1 MLKRSLMTPG
11 PTDIPPD
18 VLLEAAQP
26 SMHHRTPQFSAI
38 LAKASKGLKE
48 IFQTRGPVL
57 TLFSS
62 GTGGM
67 EAAVANLVLPGE
79 KILVASIGNFGERW
93 GKIAAA
99 YGAQVEKLYYAWG
112 QAVKPAEVDKRLR
125 ANKDI
130 KLVFTQHNETSTGV
144 CNDIQALAKVAH
156 KHGALLVVDAIS
168 SMGVIPYFTD
178 KWGVDVTISG
188 SQKGF
193 MIPPGL
199 AFIHLSSRAWQRVKR
214 KKQAGNHG
222 YFYFDLTAA
231 RDKLKDPKSPTSP
244 WTPSVSL
251 VRQLKV
257 AVDMVVGE
265 GMEALWARHHRLAEA
280 MRAAVKALKLEFFAV
295 ANRSDAITSVKVP
308 KGIDG
313 AALVKK
319 FRDEWGVTIAG
330 GQGDLKGKIFR
341 IGHMGYAEEK
351 DIIQAVGVL
360 ELILKEMGYKFTLG
374 VGVTAV
380 LKSFAK
386 K

>member
-1 MLKRSLMTPG
+1 MRKRFLMTPG

-26 SMHHRTPQFSAI
+26 SMHHRTPQFSKI
-38 LAKASKGLKE
+38 LVEASKGLRE
-48 IFQTRGPVL
+48 IFQTKGDVL

-79 KILVASIGNFGERW
+79 KVLVASIGNFGERW
-93 GKIAAA
+93 GKIVAAF
-99 YGAQVEKLYYAWG
+99 GGTVEKLYYPWG
-112 QAVKPAEVDKRLR
+112 EAVKPDAVEKKLK
-125 ANKDI
+125 ANPGI

-144 CNDIQALAKVAH
+144 VNDVATLAKVAH
-156 KHGALLVVDAIS
+156 KNGALLIVDAIS
-168 SMGVIPYFTD
+168 SMGVIPYYTD
-178 KWGVDVTISG
+178 AWDVDVTISG

-199 AFIHLSSRAWQRVKR
+199 AFIHLGKRAWDRVAK
-214 KKQAGNHG
+214 KKQAGNKG
-222 YFYFDLTAA
+222 YFYFDLAAA
-231 RDKLKDPKSPTSP
+231 RDKLNDEKSPTSP
-244 WTPSVSL
+244 WTPAVSL

-257 AVDMVVGE
+257 AVDMVLDE
-265 GMEALWARHHRLAEA
+265 GMQELWARHHRLAEA
-280 MRAAVKALKLEFFAV
+280 TRAAVRALKLKPFAK
-295 ANRSDAITSVKVP
+295 ANPSDAITSVKVP
-308 KGIDG
+308 AGVDG

-351 DIIQAVGVL
+351 DIIQAIGVL
-360 ELILKEMGYKFTLG
+360 ELILKELGHKFALG
-374 VGVTAV
+374 AGVTAA

>member
-1 MLKRSLMTPG
+1 MRKRFLMTPG

-26 SMHHRTPQFSAI
+26 SMHHRTPQFSKI
-38 LAKASKGLKE
+38 LVDASKGLKE
-48 IFQTRGPVL
+48 IFQTRGDVL

-79 KILVASIGNFGERW
+79 KVLVASIGNFGERW
-93 GKIAAA
+93 GKIASA
-99 YGAQVEKLYYAWG
+99 YGAVVEKLYYPWG
-112 QAVKPAEVDKRLR
+112 EAVKPPEVDKKLK
-125 ANKDI
+125 ANSDI

-144 CNDIQALAKVAH
+144 YNDIQALARVAH
-156 KHGALLVVDAIS
+156 KNGALLIVDAIS
-168 SMGVIPYFTD
+168 SMGVIPYQTD
-178 KWGVDVTISG
+178 AWDVDVTISG

-199 AFIHLSSRAWQRVKR
+199 AFIHLGKRAWARAEK
-214 KKQAGNHG
+214 KKQAGNKG
-222 YFYFDLTAA
+222 YFYFDLAAA
-231 RDKLKDPKSPTSP
+231 RDKLNDLKSPTSP

-251 VRQLKV
+251 VRQLKMAVEMIV
-257 AVDMVVGE
+257 AE

-280 MRAAVKALKLEFFAV
+280 TRAAVKALKLQPFAR

-308 KGIDG
+308 AGMDG

-330 GQGDLKGKIFR
+330 GQGDFKGKIFR

-351 DIIQAVGVL
+351 DIIQAIGVL

-374 VGVTAV
+374 AGVTAV
-380 LKSFAK
+380 LKYFSSH
-386 K
+386 